1 MQAAS
6 YGFRIV
12 GSCREA
18 RRLVDADAALS
29 AYAACDERAEV
40 TCESY
45 LSAFQFGAEFRSHL
59 ELTGSTR
66 GYNGPCWARWLW
78 WDIDRPTS
86 SEGDDI
92 DAAVR
97 DARALA
103 AALVDRYRLD
113 GDDLLIFFSG
123 AKGFHVGLPTA
134 IWEAEPSG
142 EFNKVARRFA
152 ERVAERLGIAIDAG
166 VYDKVRAFRAPNS
179 RHPKTG
185 RYKRRFSFDE
195 LLGLRTAALVDW
207 AAEPEAFDLP
217 KPPATNEQAAAD
229 WRDAERDVAQ
239 ATVAKLGRRAATGA
253 SARLNRRTME
263 FIRSGATAGDRHR
276 LLFSA
281 AANLAEFGCPPAL
294 AAELLTESALD
305 SGLSPSDVRRQIQ
318 CGLETVGGSAA
329 VRAESTQQDA
339 PESPQATP
347 DGSTAANATKRGTL
361 DSGRFAGVRCHQTTG
376 ATE

>member
-1 MQAAS
+1 MQAYA
-6 YGFRIV
+6 YGFRIA

-78 WDIDRPTS
+78 WDIDR
-86 SEGDDI
+86 EHDI
-92 DAAVR
+92 EAATR

-113 GDDLLIFFSG
+113 GDDLLIFYSG
-123 AKGFHVGLPTA
+123 SKGFHVGLPTA
-134 IWEAEPSG
+134 LWRPDPAG
-142 EFNKVARRFA
+142 KFNKAARRFA
-152 ERVAERLGIAIDAG
+152 DRMAERLGIAIDAG

-195 LLGLRTAALVDW
+195 LLGLRTAALVEW
-207 AAEPEAFDLP
+207 AAEPEPFDLP
-217 KPPATNEQAAAD
+217 KPPATNDQAAAD
-229 WRDAERDVAQ
+229 WLDAVRDVAQ
-239 ATVAKLGRRAATGA
+239 ATAAQRGRRAAAGG
-253 SARLNRRTME
+253 SARLNRQTME
-263 FIRSGATAGDRHR
+263 FIRDGATKGDRHR

-281 AANLAEFGCPPAL
+281 AANLAELGCPPAL

-305 SGLSPSDVRRQIQ
+305 SGLSPGDVRRQIQ
-318 CGLETVGGSAA
+318 CGLERGGAS
-329 VRAESTQQDA
+329 
-339 PESPQATP
+339 
-347 DGSTAANATKRGTL
+347 
-361 DSGRFAGVRCHQTTG
+361 
-376 ATE
+376 